1 MKNNPCFR
9 SAMAAI
15 FTLLLPLTLFFS
27 SCQEKKGRAI
37 LIQPQ
42 AQVDS
47 TLPFLKNLE
56 NVASSPRTNLV
67 DSFFTLIHKK
77 NEFNGTVLVVDNGE
91 VIYRKAFGYA
101 NFKTKDS
108 LTPFS
113 VFQLASVSK
122 QFTAISILQ
131 LYEQGKLSLQD
142 PVSKFFPDFP
152 YKNITLQL
160 LLSHRSGLPNYV
172 YFSEEYYTEKNKQ
185 LTNGKLMEL
194 LSKHKPQLYFEP
206 DKKFNYCNTNYCILA
221 SVVEKV
227 SGISFAQYV
236 SKNLLEKVGL
246 EYSFISTPSNATQK
260 KLLVTGY
267 DENNQ
272 ESVPDYMDG
281 LLGDKGVYSSVI
293 DLKKWDDAL
302 YNGSVIQMKTL
313 QLAMKPANND
323 MIGGR
328 NYGYGWRI
336 KMLADNTP
344 VYYHG
349 GWWKGFNTFSMRNPA
364 DKSAIII
371 LSNHVNGS
379 FNNITSFIPVFY
391 NQKKVAEPETI

>member
-1 MKNNPCFR
+1 MTMIKKIKNMRLGF
-9 SAMAAI
+9 I
-15 FTLLLPLTLFFS
+15 GLLLALVSICS
-27 SCQEKKGRAI
+27 SCDERKGRSI

-42 AQVDS
+42 VQVDS
-47 TLPFLKNLE
+47 TITHLKKLD
-56 NVASSPRTNLV
+56 NVAMSPKTNLV
-67 DSFFTLIHKK
+67 DSFFTGIHKN

-91 VIYRKAFGYA
+91 VIYRKAFGYS

-108 LTPFS
+108 LSPYS

-142 PVSKFFPDFP
+142 PVVKFFPDFP

-172 YFSEEYYTEKNKQ
+172 YFSEEYYTEKNKL
-185 LTNGKLMEL
+185 LTNAKLMEL
-194 LSKHKPQLYFEP
+194 LAVKKPALYFEP

-227 SGISFAQYV
+227 SGVSFADYV

-246 EYSFISTPSNATQK
+246 DYSFIASPKTATQK

-267 DENNQ
+267 DENNL
-272 ESVPDYMDG
+272 ESTPNYMDG
-281 LLGDKGVYSSVI
+281 LLGDKGVYSSVV

-302 YNGSVIQMKTL
+302 YSGAVIQLKTL

-349 GWWKGFNTFSMRNPA
+349 GWWRGFNTYSMRNPK
-364 DKSAIII
+364 DRSAIII

>member
-9 SAMAAI
+9 SAGTAFLI
-15 FTLLLPLTLFFS
+15 LLFPLTLLIS
-27 SCQEKKGRAI
+27 SCEEKKGRAI

-47 TLPFLKNLE
+47 TLPFLKSLE
-56 NVASSPRTNLV
+56 NVASSPKTNLV

-185 LTNGKLMEL
+185 LTNSKLMEL
-194 LSKHKPQLYFEP
+194 LSKHKPELYFEP

-227 SGISFAQYV
+227 SGVSFAKYV

-246 EYSFISTPSNATQK
+246 QYSFISAPTNATQK

-267 DENNQ
+267 DENNL
-272 ESVPDYMDG
+272 ESVPDFMDG

-302 YNGSVIQMKTL
+302 YTGSIIQLKTL

-391 NQKKVAEPETI
+391 NQKKGAEPETI

>member
-1 MKNNPCFR
+1 
-9 SAMAAI
+9 
-15 FTLLLPLTLFFS
+15 
-27 SCQEKKGRAI
+27 
-37 LIQPQ
+37 
-42 AQVDS
+42 
-47 TLPFLKNLE
+47 
-56 NVASSPRTNLV
+56 
-67 DSFFTLIHKK
+67 
-77 NEFNGTVLVVDNGE
+77 
-91 VIYRKAFGYA
+91 
-101 NFKTKDS
+101 
-108 LTPFS
+108 
-113 VFQLASVSK
+113 
-122 QFTAISILQ
+122 
-131 LYEQGKLSLQD
+131 
-142 PVSKFFPDFP
+142 
-152 YKNITLQL
+152 
-160 LLSHRSGLPNYV
+160 
-172 YFSEEYYTEKNKQ
+172 
-185 LTNGKLMEL
+185 
-194 LSKHKPQLYFEP
+194 
-206 DKKFNYCNTNYCILA
+206 
-221 SVVEKV
+221 VVEKV

-236 SKNLLEKVGL
+236 SKNLLQKVGL
-246 EYSFISTPSNATQK
+246 EYSFISTPNNATQK

-281 LLGDKGVYSSVI
+281 LLGDKGVYSSII